1 MIKSLTR
8 PKKNR
13 LKPRSKLLLRRSLQ
27 FFRLMCFSFSYIS
40 PVFSVSFFLCTLLSN
55 SCFKLSYIQ
64 SEKATKFEIKNLPL
78 RFDDGIGEFTRRHTV
93 HLFLFFDEFVAQSR
107 RAEYK
112 KESWTN
118 FIYYFVICS
127 SMVRYHKEN
136 MHYIWAKGSLTVT
149 TNKFSKIDEIS
160 VFRKLEKNWKKNCED
175 IVFCQTIETTY
186 NKTS

>member
-1 MIKSLTR
+1 M
-8 PKKNR
+8 
-13 LKPRSKLLLRRSLQ
+13 
-27 FFRLMCFSFSYIS
+27 
-40 PVFSVSFFLCTLLSN
+40 
-55 SCFKLSYIQ
+55 
-64 SEKATKFEIKNLPL
+64 
-78 RFDDGIGEFTRRHTV
+78 
-93 HLFLFFDEFVAQSR
+93 LFLFVYFTGFFCLLFSLHTFYPILALNFHIFNLRRPQNLKLKICHLDLMTALESSPVVTLSICFYFLMSLLLALAQSR

-136 MHYIWAKGSLTVT
+136 MHYIWAKGSLTVAT
-149 TNKFSKIDEIS
+149 NICSTLLHSVCRFKTFSVLKINNKFSKIDEIS